1 MLLFV
6 ALACAIIITIL
17 MALLNR
23 AKRNNKKILEQLR
36 QVQQN
41 AVYEEIVCKTPP
53 GSLSVSIDENVAY
66 DRIQKTTVTVMT

>member
-1 MLLFV
+1 MLVIV
-6 ALACAIIITIL
+6 ALASAIIVTIL

-36 QVQQN
+36 PVQQN

-53 GSLSVSIDENVAY
+53 GSLSVSVDENVAY
-66 DRIQKTTVTVMT
+66 DRIQKTTVMT

>member
-1 MLLFV
+1 MLVIV
-6 ALACAIIITIL
+6 ALASAIIVTIL

-36 QVQQN
+36 PVQQN

-53 GSLSVSIDENVAY
+53 SSLSVSVDENVAY
-66 DRIQKTTVTVMT
+66 DRIQKTTVMT